1 MPVFALK
8 TKDPKYLDFFK
19 EKPNHSKAIKAALD
33 IAIQHEAQ
41 QKAEQEKKVDLQKK
55 PKVTILA

>member
-8 TKDPKYLDFFK
+8 TKEQKYLDFFK
-19 EKPNHSKAIKAALD
+19 EKPNHSKAIKTALD

-41 QKAEQEKKVDLQKK
+41 QKAAAEKKAELQKK
-55 PKVTILA
+55 PKVTLIA